1 MLQTSIQS
9 ALDQHAVTAKLVF
22 SGKGDW
28 RYLDI
33 VSQNA
38 GKAEALNFVME
49 KMGFSRDNTIA
60 CGDSGN
66 DKDMLAAANL
76 AIVVGN
82 AQPDLKQWLATLTK
96 TDTHHQGRLRLA
108 QAKAHHAHGILE
120 GLEQLGFT
128 YA

>member
-1 MLQTSIQS
+1 MLQDSIQS

-38 GKAEALNFVME
+38 GKAEALSFVME
-49 KMGFSRDNTIA
+49 KMKFSRHNTIA

-82 AQPDLKQWLATLTK
+82 AQPDLKQWLATLTQ

-108 QAKAHHAHGILE
+108 QVQAHYAHGILE

-128 YA
+128 CA